1 MAISKGRA
9 LSATVNSATSII
21 KSSID
26 GTATIATLEQSAQQ
40 YANADA
46 LPSVGNTFGEMALVQ
61 STNRMYVWNGSG
73 WYNVALINTNP
84 TFTTSPDTNYTFD
97 GDSPRSNITIAVA
110 ASDPESLGVSFTFE
124 TGGSMDSM
132 ASVTQDSSIFTLVP
146 RGNDSLTEGASLTGS
161 LIIKASDGVNIVP
174 VVSQFTL
181 TFVLTIEGSSGNRL
195 LLKTKTNGALT
206 TAQKSLTFDGTGD
219 YLTSSS
225 VDTAGTGEFTAEAFF
240 YANALPSV
248 GCIMAQRAATPS
260 TNNYAQWLVYVQSN
274 GNLAWYNGVSGQ
286 RVVETGA
293 GGIVAKRWYHVAIT
307 RNSSNVATMWLDG
320 VSVGTRSHTSNWNYA
335 PFTVGAN
342 GDGSEA
348 FNGFISNVRWIVG
361 TALYTSNFTVPSSP
375 LTAVTNTKFLV
386 AQGSTTDNSGQNET
400 VSTSG
405 DVAVSNFS
413 PFHSGGNQSP
423 VDSSTS
429 NHSLTMAGATASLGT
444 FSPYRHGGYSHYFDG
459 SGDYL
464 RDDTIAD
471 AFDSNGHCD
480 NFTIEMWVWNNDS
493 TSDSNYVIGSNAV
506 SSGANDFLL
515 GTRKVY
521 WNAAELADYGNDRT
535 NQYEWFHLVCVHEHD
550 PTGPNNE
557 TVSVW
562 INGRR
567 TGRHTGLARISFANN
582 TWAFGTEADA
592 GSFGTLGNYHNGY
605 IYDVKITK
613 AALYGDTPI
622 IPVPTEMS
630 TPHPT
635 ANIFHGFQKGFI
647 DPRFTI
653 GGNVS
658 IDEWTPL
665 DYSGLKEENGGSASF
680 PGTSDEIKTSDAST
694 NQVVLGSGDFTVECW
709 IYKNN
714 AASSFWEALISQ
726 NYTATGGW
734 RFYKTDGSGRLR
746 WYAGS
751 TDTLLSDASNPIRQN
766 CWSHAA
772 IVRSSG
778 TLTWYINGKAS
789 GTVSSHTY
797 NYTGGTNGEIE
808 IGKGTVASALPTDA
822 HMTDVRIVAGTAVYT
837 GDFTPPSAPLTT
849 TGGTYPSDTNVNTS
863 IPSGHTKLLLN
874 MTQAKIVD
882 KSQSRNIPITGN
894 VIASSEQ
901 QHYGENTLAFDGN
914 GDRIKIERV
923 IPLGDDIDW
932 TIETWV
938 RSPSAEGSRVDL
950 ISQYE
955 ASPAAGRMGIY
966 FLNKKLAF
974 FQSNLSPTLAQGT
987 TDVVNNQWHHVAVT
1001 NHVGTRRIYLDGNF
1015 EGSTSGTGHMLDT
1028 DTVIGDLGDGL
1039 SNGAELNGHLHDLRI
1054 TQGLVRYPYI
1064 AKPKILSQTNSN
1076 MEKPG
1081 GTFPSVSNASNTIF
1095 LGCHANTIVDGSATG
1110 ATITVSG
1117 NAQVSSFV
1125 PPGHEIGMKSV
1136 HFDGSSDY
1144 LSSTLPSVPGT
1155 GDWTVEYWV
1164 WHDETGGG
1172 NQIHLSF
1179 GAYAPAFYYR
1189 NSSSENR
1196 FTLYQQSAGLSGNVF
1211 MTISP
1216 TPNKW
1221 YHLAWVHDDSTG
1233 KLGLFVNGAFYGD
1246 TTYSGNISSTSL
1258 RVGDDTTGAWMNG
1271 NISNLRIVKE
1281 KLYTHNFTP
1290 STTAIVA

>member
-26 GTATIATLEQSAQQ
+26 GTATISTLEQSAQQ
-40 YANADA
+40 YANAAA

-84 TFTTSPDTNYTFD
+84 SFTIPPASNYSFD
-97 GDSPRSNITIAVA
+97 GDSPRNNITITVA
-110 ASDPESLGVSFTFE
+110 ATDPESLGVSFTFE
-124 TGGSMDSM
+124 TGGQMDSM
-132 ASVTQDSSIFTLVP
+132 ADITQDSSVFTLVP
-146 RGNDSLTEGASLTGS
+146 KGNDSLTEGASLTGT
-161 LIIKASDGVNIVP
+161 LTIKASDGVNIVP
-174 VVSQFTL
+174 AVSEFTL
-181 TFVLTIEGSSGNRL
+181 LFVLVIENTSGNRL
-195 LLKTKTNGALT
+195 LLKAN
-206 TAQKSLTFDGTGD
+206 GTGNN
-219 YLTSSS
+219 T
-225 VDTAGTGEFTAEAFF
+225 
-240 YANALPSV
+240 
-248 GCIMAQRAATPS
+248 TP
-260 TNNYAQWLVYVQSN
+260 
-274 GNLAWYNGVSGQ
+274 
-286 RVVETGA
+286 
-293 GGIVAKRWYHVAIT
+293 
-307 RNSSNVATMWLDG
+307 
-320 VSVGTRSHTSNWNYA
+320 
-335 PFTVGAN
+335 
-342 GDGSEA
+342 
-348 FNGFISNVRWIVG
+348 
-361 TALYTSNFTVPSSP
+361 
-375 LTAVTNTKFLV
+375 
-386 AQGSTTDNSGQNET
+386 TD
-400 VSTSG
+400 
-405 DVAVSNFS
+405 A
-413 PFHSGGNQSP
+413 
-423 VDSSTS
+423 STS
-429 NHSLTMAGATASLGT
+429 NHSLTVGGTTTSLGS
-444 FSPYRHGGYSHYFDG
+444 FSPYRHGGYSHFFDG

-471 AFDSNGHCD
+471 AFDTGAGHCD
-480 NFTIEMWVWNNDS
+480 NFTIEMWLWNNDA
-493 TSDSNYVIGSNAV
+493 TNTSNYVIGSNAL
-506 SSGANDFLL
+506 SSGANDFIL
-515 GTRKVY
+515 GTRKVF
-521 WNAAELADYGNDRT
+521 WNNAELADYGDERT

-550 PTGPNNE
+550 ASGPNNE

-592 GSFGTLGNYHNGY
+592 GNFGSLGNYHHGY
-605 IYDVKITK
+605 IHDVKITK
-613 AALYGDTPI
+613 AALYGDVAV

-635 ANIFHGFQKGFI
+635 ANIFHGFQKPFI

-653 GGNVS
+653 AGNVA
-658 IDEWTPL
+658 IDPWTPL
-665 DYSGLKEENGGSASF
+665 DYSSYKVDENSGSVNF

-726 NYTATGGW
+726 NYTVTGGW
-734 RFYKTDGSGRLR
+734 RFYKTDGSGQLR

-751 TDTLLSDASNPIRQN
+751 TDTLISDASNPIRQN

-789 GTVSSHTY
+789 GSISSHTY

-837 GDFTPPSAPLTT
+837 GDFTPPSGPLTT
-849 TGGTYPSDTNVNTS
+849 TGGTYPSNTNVNTS

-882 KSQSRNIPITGN
+882 KSQNRNIPLIGN
-894 VIASSEQ
+894 VVASSAQ

-914 GDRIKIERV
+914 GDRIKIPRV

-938 RSPSAEGSRVDL
+938 RSPNIESSRADL

-966 FLNKKLAF
+966 ILNRKVAF

-987 TDVVNNQWHHVAVT
+987 TDVNNNQWHHIAVT
-1001 NHVGTRRIYLDGNF
+1001 NHAGTRRIYLDGNF
-1015 EGSTSGTGHMLDT
+1015 EASTSGTGHILAT
-1028 DTVIGDLGDGL
+1028 DTVIGDLGDGM
-1039 SNGAELNGHLHDLRI
+1039 SNGAELNGYLHDLRI

-1064 AKPKILSQTNSN
+1064 AQPKILTTTNSN

-1081 GTFPSVSNASNTIF
+1081 GSFPTVSNASNTLF
-1095 LGCHANTIVDGSATG
+1095 LIGHTNSIVDGSTNSTSITSHGNTQMSLGLVPKGAETG
-1110 ATITVSG
+1110 MNSI
-1117 NAQVSSFV
+1117 
-1125 PPGHEIGMKSV
+1125 
-1136 HFDGSSDY
+1136 HFDGTGDY
-1144 LSSTLPSVPGT
+1144 LSATTASALGT

-1164 WHDETGGG
+1164 WHDEFGS
-1172 NQIHLSF
+1172 NQIHLAF

-1189 NSSSENR
+1189 HSSST
-1196 FTLYQQSAGLSGNVF
+1196 FKFSFYQSGAGLSGNVW
-1211 MTISP
+1211 TTYAP

-1221 YHLAWVHDDSTG
+1221 YHLAWVHDDSEN
-1233 KLGLFVNGAFYGD
+1233 KLALFINGAFWGD
-1246 TTYSGNISSTSL
+1246 VTYTGNTTSTSL
-1258 RVGDDTTGAWMNG
+1258 RVGDDTTSAWMNG

-1290 STTAIVA
+1290 STTAIIA

>member
-1 MAISKGRA
+1 MTISKGRA

-40 YANADA
+40 YASAEA

-146 RGNDSLTEGASLTGS
+146 KGNDSLTEGASLTGS
-161 LIIKASDGVNIVP
+161 LTIKASDGVNIVP
-174 VVSQFTL
+174 AVSQFTL
-181 TFVLTIEGSSGNRL
+181 TFVLTVAGSSGNRF
-195 LLKTKTNGALT
+195 LLKAN
-206 TAQKSLTFDGTGD
+206 GTGNN
-219 YLTSSS
+219 T
-225 VDTAGTGEFTAEAFF
+225 
-240 YANALPSV
+240 
-248 GCIMAQRAATPS
+248 TP
-260 TNNYAQWLVYVQSN
+260 
-274 GNLAWYNGVSGQ
+274 
-286 RVVETGA
+286 
-293 GGIVAKRWYHVAIT
+293 
-307 RNSSNVATMWLDG
+307 
-320 VSVGTRSHTSNWNYA
+320 
-335 PFTVGAN
+335 
-342 GDGSEA
+342 
-348 FNGFISNVRWIVG
+348 
-361 TALYTSNFTVPSSP
+361 
-375 LTAVTNTKFLV
+375 
-386 AQGSTTDNSGQNET
+386 TD
-400 VSTSG
+400 
-405 DVAVSNFS
+405 A
-413 PFHSGGNQSP
+413 
-423 VDSSTS
+423 STS

-444 FSPYRHGGYSHYFDG
+444 FSPYRHGGYSHLFDG

-480 NFTIEMWVWNNDS
+480 NFTIEMWVWNNDA
-493 TSDSNYVIGSNAV
+493 TSESNYVIGSNAV
-506 SSGANDFLL
+506 SNGANDFLL

-521 WNAAELADYGNDRT
+521 WNAAELSDYGDERT

-557 TVSVW
+557 TLSVW

-592 GSFGTLGNYHNGY
+592 GSFGSLGNYHNGF
-605 IYDVKITK
+605 IHDVKITK
-613 AALYGDTPI
+613 AVLYGDTAV
-622 IPVPTEMS
+622 IPVPTEPS
-630 TPHPT
+630 TPHAT

-653 GGNVS
+653 GGDVS

-680 PGTSDEIKTSDAST
+680 PGTSDEIKTTDGST
-694 NQVVLGSGDFTVECW
+694 NTIGLGSGDFTVEFW

-714 AASSFWEALISQ
+714 ATSATWEALISQ
-726 NYTATGGW
+726 KYGSTGGW
-734 RFYKTDGSGRLR
+734 RIYKSTGNGRLR

-751 TDTLLSDASNPIRQN
+751 TDTLLSNSTNPIRQN
-766 CWSHAA
+766 CWCHAA

-778 TLTWYINGKAS
+778 TLTWYINGKNS
-789 GTVSSHTY
+789 GSTSSHTY
-797 NYTGGTNGEIE
+797 NYTGGGAEVE
-808 IGKGTVASALPTDA
+808 IGKGTVGSTYPTDA
-822 HMTDVRIVAGTAVYT
+822 HFSDVRIVNGTAVYT
-837 GDFTPPSAPLTT
+837 GDFTPPSGPLTT
-849 TGGTYPSDTNVNTS
+849 TGGTYPSTTNVNTS

-882 KSQSRNIPITGN
+882 KSQSRNIPLIGN
-894 VIASSEQ
+894 VAASSAQ

-938 RSPSAEGSRVDL
+938 RSPSADGSRVDL

-966 FLNKKLAF
+966 FLNGKLSY
-974 FQSNLSPTLAQGT
+974 FQSNLSPTSVAGT
-987 TDVVNNQWHHVAVT
+987 TNVVNNQWHHVAAT
-1001 NHVGTRRIYLDGNF
+1001 NHEGIRRIYLDGNF
-1015 EGSTSGTGHMLDT
+1015 EGSTSGTGHILAT

-1039 SNGAELNGHLHDLRI
+1039 SNGAELNGYLHDLRI

-1081 GTFPSVSNASNTIF
+1081 GTFPTVSNASNTLF
-1095 LGCHANTIVDGSATG
+1095 LIGHTNSIVDGSSNSTSITTHGNTQMSAGLVPNG
-1110 ATITVSG
+1110 AEV
-1117 NAQVSSFV
+1117 
-1125 PPGHEIGMKSV
+1125 GMNSI
-1136 HFDGSSDY
+1136 HFDGTGDY
-1144 LSSTLPSVPGT
+1144 LSATTASALGT

-1164 WHDETGGG
+1164 WHDEFGS
-1172 NQIHLSF
+1172 NQIHLAF
-1179 GAYAPAFYYR
+1179 GAYEPAFYYR
-1189 NSSSENR
+1189 HSSST
-1196 FTLYQQSAGLSGNVF
+1196 FKFSFYQSGAGLSGNVW
-1211 MTISP
+1211 TTYAP

-1221 YHLAWVHDDSTG
+1221 YHLAWVHDDSEN
-1233 KLGLFVNGAFYGD
+1233 KLALFVNGAFWGD
-1246 TTYSGNISSTSL
+1246 VTYTGNTTSTSL
-1258 RVGDDTTGAWMNG
+1258 RVGDDTTSAWMDG

-1290 STTAIVA
+1290 STSAIVA